1 MGVNG
6 AWTVG
11 RLPHPSL
18 LLQTGEE
25 TLGYAKCLP
34 RENDELRCRRAV
46 KRQGWVARE
55 CPAIALTVNGYVI
68 NFAKSDGG
76 GMNRRG
82 FVIAV
87 RLLGLGWY
95 VAIAI
100 ILGVVGGLWL
110 DDRIGTLPLFTLLG
124 VLLGSVAAFYGL
136 YRMVEPL
143 FNVNE
148 QTDDQ

>member
-1 MGVNG
+1 MRQASGQ
-6 AWTVG
+6 A
-11 RLPHPSL
+11 P
-18 LLQTGEE
+18 
-25 TLGYAKCLP
+25 
-34 RENDELRCRRAV
+34 LR
-46 KRQGWVARE
+46 
-55 CPAIALTVNGYVI
+55 IALTVNGYVI

-82 FVIAV
+82 FVIAM

-100 ILGVVGGLWL
+100 ILGIAGGIWL
-110 DDRIGTLPLFTLLG
+110 DNRMGTLPLFTLLG

-143 FNVNE
+143 FNGDGH
-148 QTDDQ
+148 TDDQ

>member
-1 MGVNG
+1 
-6 AWTVG
+6 
-11 RLPHPSL
+11 
-18 LLQTGEE
+18 
-25 TLGYAKCLP
+25 
-34 RENDELRCRRAV
+34 
-46 KRQGWVARE
+46 
-55 CPAIALTVNGYVI
+55 
-68 NFAKSDGG
+68 
-76 GMNRRG
+76 MNRRG
-82 FVIAV
+82 FVIAM

-100 ILGVVGGLWL
+100 ILGIVGGLWL
-110 DDRIGTLPLFTLLG
+110 DNRMGTLPLFTLLG

>member
-1 MGVNG
+1 MAGKRGREVGVQVDIRALHSPLMVSLSNHMGG
-6 AWTVG
+6 ED
-11 RLPHPSL
+11 RL
-18 LLQTGEE
+18 G
-25 TLGYAKCLP
+25 
-34 RENDELRCRRAV
+34 
-46 KRQGWVARE
+46 
-55 CPAIALTVNGYVI
+55 IALTVNGYVI

-82 FVIAV
+82 FVIAM

-100 ILGVVGGLWL
+100 ILGIAGGIWL
-110 DDRIGTLPLFTLLG
+110 DNRMGTLPLFTLLG
-124 VLLGSVAAFYGL
+124 VLLGTVAAFYGL

>member
-1 MGVNG
+1 
-6 AWTVG
+6 
-11 RLPHPSL
+11 
-18 LLQTGEE
+18 
-25 TLGYAKCLP
+25 
-34 RENDELRCRRAV
+34 
-46 KRQGWVARE
+46 
-55 CPAIALTVNGYVI
+55 
-68 NFAKSDGG
+68 
-76 GMNRRG
+76 MNRRG
-82 FVIAV
+82 FVIAM

-100 ILGVVGGLWL
+100 ILGIVGGLWL
-110 DDRIGTLPLFTLLG
+110 DDRMGTLPLFTLLG

>member
-1 MGVNG
+1 MRAYEQADVGGFSAGDGGHYSAPLG
-6 AWTVG
+6 ARLHVHNVG
-11 RLPHPSL
+11 A
-18 LLQTGEE
+18 
-25 TLGYAKCLP
+25 TL
-34 RENDELRCRRAV
+34 RM
-46 KRQGWVARE
+46 
-55 CPAIALTVNGYVI
+55 ALTVKGYVI

-82 FVIAV
+82 FVIAM

-100 ILGVVGGLWL
+100 VLGIAGGIWL
-110 DDRIGTLPLFTLLG
+110 DNRMDTLPLFTLIG

-143 FNVNE
+143 FNE
-148 QTDDQ
+148 DEHTDDL

>member
-1 MGVNG
+1 M
-6 AWTVG
+6 
-11 RLPHPSL
+11 
-18 LLQTGEE
+18 
-25 TLGYAKCLP
+25 
-34 RENDELRCRRAV
+34 
-46 KRQGWVARE
+46 
-55 CPAIALTVNGYVI
+55 TVNGYVI

-82 FVIAV
+82 FIIAM

-100 ILGVVGGLWL
+100 ILGVVAGLWL
-110 DDRIGTLPLFTLLG
+110 DNKMGTLPLFTLLG

>member
-1 MGVNG
+1 
-6 AWTVG
+6 
-11 RLPHPSL
+11 
-18 LLQTGEE
+18 
-25 TLGYAKCLP
+25 
-34 RENDELRCRRAV
+34 
-46 KRQGWVARE
+46 
-55 CPAIALTVNGYVI
+55 
-68 NFAKSDGG
+68 
-76 GMNRRG
+76 MNRRG
-82 FVIAV
+82 FVVAM

-100 ILGVVGGLWL
+100 ILGIAGGIWL
-110 DDRIGTLPLFTLLG
+110 DNRMGTLPLFTLLG

>member
-1 MGVNG
+1 
-6 AWTVG
+6 
-11 RLPHPSL
+11 
-18 LLQTGEE
+18 
-25 TLGYAKCLP
+25 
-34 RENDELRCRRAV
+34 
-46 KRQGWVARE
+46 
-55 CPAIALTVNGYVI
+55 
-68 NFAKSDGG
+68 
-76 GMNRRG
+76 MNRRG
-82 FVIAV
+82 FVIAM

-110 DDRIGTLPLFTLLG
+110 DNRMGTLPLFTLLG

-143 FNVNE
+143 FNVNG

>member
-1 MGVNG
+1 
-6 AWTVG
+6 
-11 RLPHPSL
+11 
-18 LLQTGEE
+18 
-25 TLGYAKCLP
+25 
-34 RENDELRCRRAV
+34 
-46 KRQGWVARE
+46 
-55 CPAIALTVNGYVI
+55 
-68 NFAKSDGG
+68 
-76 GMNRRG
+76 MNRRG

-100 ILGVVGGLWL
+100 ILGVAGGLWL
-110 DDRIGTLPLFTLLG
+110 DNKLGTLLLFTLLG

>member
-1 MGVNG
+1 
-6 AWTVG
+6 
-11 RLPHPSL
+11 
-18 LLQTGEE
+18 
-25 TLGYAKCLP
+25 
-34 RENDELRCRRAV
+34 
-46 KRQGWVARE
+46 
-55 CPAIALTVNGYVI
+55 
-68 NFAKSDGG
+68 
-76 GMNRRG
+76 MNRRG
-82 FVIAV
+82 FVIAM

-100 ILGVVGGLWL
+100 ILGIAGGIWL
-110 DDRIGTLPLFTLLG
+110 DNRMGTLPLFTLLG